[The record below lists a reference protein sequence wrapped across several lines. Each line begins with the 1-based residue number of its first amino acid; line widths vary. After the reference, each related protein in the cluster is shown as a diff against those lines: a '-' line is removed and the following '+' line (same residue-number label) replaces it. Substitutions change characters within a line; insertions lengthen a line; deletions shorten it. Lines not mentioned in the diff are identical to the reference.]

1 MESFVYEDIFE
12 VPVLEVGVDV
22 TSSDGEYIHPYDEV
36 INLGSSASLT
46 GGFTY
51 TYSGNTLTPQTAGYA
66 GHRGYA
72 RLYNAVFH
80 RRQV

>member
-51 TYSGNTLTPQTAGYA
+51 TYSGNTLTPPNRWVRWTSRIRPA
-66 GHRGYA
+66 
-72 RLYNAVFH
+72 L
-80 RRQV
+80 